1 MILAIDVDYRQ
12 SKAVA
17 AGVLFRDWQAEAPIK
32 EVTTNCDLVHDYV
45 PGEFYRRELPCLLKL
60 LEQVDLNLNTIV
72 IDGYVYLGK
81 ERTPGLGRYLY
92 DALDKQ
98 IAVIGVA
105 KTAFKDTPA
114 STEVK
119 RGTSQRPLYVTA
131 AGTDEA
137 SAQSCIQ
144 TMRGRDRIPML
155 LARDHS
161 KAKV

>member
-60 LEQVDLNLNTIV
+60 LEQVDLNLKTIV

-81 ERTPGLGRYLY
+81 DRTP
-92 DALDKQ
+92 
-98 IAVIGVA
+98 
-105 KTAFKDTPA
+105 
-114 STEVK
+114 
-119 RGTSQRPLYVTA
+119 
-131 AGTDEA
+131 
-137 SAQSCIQ
+137 
-144 TMRGRDRIPML
+144 
-155 LARDHS
+155 
-161 KAKV
+161 